1 MRLSHGFGAR
11 PEPRVLAAL
20 SRRLCFTA
28 TPLPASLQLRGR
40 EGDTDGD
47 TGGVTRGGVTAGRGR
62 SLPGSRSFP
71 FPFPGR
77 PCPERVRRRREAP
90 PGLA

>member
-1 MRLSHGFGAR
+1 MRLSHGFGAHS
-11 PEPRVLAAL
+11 EPRVLAAL

-47 TGGVTRGGVTAGRGR
+47 TGGVTAGRGR